1 MDRYDFIETRENV
14 LENIK
19 TLYSYLED
27 TTDANTYKWAT
38 GILKNGRIYVAEII
52 DSKLYFAPSRF
63 IGYKSNTVQKHQS
76 NHGDGN
82 QTNDKLVE
90 FYKKVQDERLDAA
103 FQNVLN
109 QYDLS
114 SGNKKYWIPNDLTV
128 EDLIA
133 YSNMSSRKYWVFAPG
148 EKCDHWDECVE
159 KGLMLVGWD
168 DIEDLTQ
175 YSDKKAI
182 DKALKEVYPKRDSE
196 GNILKDDSYRK
207 NDVCTLWYMCH
218 EIQEGDVVYARNG
231 LSEIIGRGIVV
242 SGYQYDENRED
253 FCNVRKIKWTHLGSW
268 PATSLSIPT
277 IIPKYGEWVE
287 DMERL
292 ITLSESEK
300 AMFDEISKCTTLLQ
314 SKKNII
320 LQGAPGTGKTYN
332 TAAIAL
338 SVLGVTDVDVTD
350 HKAVMKSYEELRNNG
365 QIAFCTFHQSME
377 YEDFVEGLKPFPVRN
392 SEGNVV
398 GMEYRVEDGIFKQ
411 ICNAAMD
418 NLVQCKDSE
427 SEQGNYEE
435 LFDSYCNH
443 IEQELARLANDGKDA
458 AIELHPKSKMK
469 IRGISRTASGKIT
482 SIFIGQKD
490 NASSQSLSKKI
501 FVRDYADFLAGEIK
515 SYTDIKPTYESQSTF
530 HGNAIYYFPLY
541 QEIKKFSDSASGRFI
556 KTKEVEKKNYVLI
569 IDEIN
574 RGNVSKIFGELI
586 TLLESDKRVGEDTI
600 HPIYAKLPYSKNFSD
615 DNIGDFGVPENLYI
629 IGTMN
634 TTDRSTGTLDYALR
648 RRFAFFTLKSD
659 VRFINK
665 YYDELGDDELKE
677 VAVALFNDIYAFIK
691 NPKHLCGDL
700 GIDDLM
706 VGHSYFM
713 AKSKDELLNKIE
725 FEVIP
730 LLAEY
735 INDGIFNVKT
745 DERDKAFSAWLA
757 LESIEI
763 DTTEDE
769 EEND

>member
-1 MDRYDFIETRENV
+1 MDRFDFIETRDDV
-14 LENIK
+14 IENIK
-19 TLYSYLED
+19 TLYSYLND
-27 TTDANTYKWAT
+27 TTDSGIYKWAS

-63 IGYKSNTVQKHQS
+63 IGYKDNTAEKHRD

-82 QTNDKLVE
+82 QTNDKLEE
-90 FYKKVQDERLDAA
+90 FYKKVQDERLNVA
-103 FQNVLN
+103 FQNLLS

-114 SGNKKYWIPNDLTV
+114 SGEKKYWIPNDATV
-128 EDLIA
+128 EELIA
-133 YSNMSSRKYWVFAPG
+133 YSNMKSRKYWVFAPG
-148 EKCDHWDECVE
+148 KNCDHWEECIE

-175 YSDKKAI
+175 YQDRNAI
-182 DKALKEVYPKRDSE
+182 DKALKEVYPNGS
-196 GNILKDDSYRK
+196 NSYRK
-207 NDVCTLWYMCH
+207 NDVSTLWYMCR
-218 EIQEGDVVYARNG
+218 EIKEGDIVYARNG
-231 LSEIIGRGIVV
+231 LSEIVGRGIVV
-242 SGYQYDENRED
+242 SGYQYDENRTD

-268 PATSLSIPT
+268 PVASLSIPT

-287 DMERL
+287 NMERV

-300 AMFDEISKCTTLLQ
+300 AMINEINKCTTLLQ

-338 SVLGVTDVDVTD
+338 SVLEVTDVDLSD
-350 HKAVMKSYEELRNNG
+350 HNAVMKRYEELRNNG

-377 YEDFVEGLKPFPVRN
+377 YEDFVEGLKPFPVKN

-418 NLVQCKDSE
+418 NLVQCKALE
-427 SEQGNYEE
+427 SEHENYDE
-435 LFDSYCNH
+435 LFDSYCNY
-443 IEQELARLANDGKDA
+443 IEQELAQATYEEREPVGM
-458 AIELHPKSKMK
+458 ELNSKSKMR
-469 IRGISRTASGKIT
+469 IREISRTASGKIT
-482 SIFIGQKD
+482 SIVIAKND

-501 FVRDYADFLAGEIK
+501 FIRDYADFLAGAIK
-515 SYTDIKPTYESQSTF
+515 SYTDIKPAYESQSAF

-541 QEIKKFSDSASGRFI
+541 QKIKKFSETHSPIIS
-556 KTKEVEKKNYVLI
+556 KTKKAKKNYVLI

-586 TLLESDKRVGEDTI
+586 TLLESDKRVGEYTT
-600 HPIYAKLPYSKNFSD
+600 HPIFAKLPYSKNFSD
-615 DNIGDFGVPENLYI
+615 DNIEDFCVPDNLYI

-648 RRFAFFTLKSD
+648 RRFAFVTLKSD
-659 VRFINK
+659 VRVIER
-665 YYDELGDDELKE
+665 YYDELGNDELKE
-677 VAVALFNDIYAFIK
+677 FAVALFNDIYAFIK

-730 LLAEY
+730 LLSEY
-735 INDGIFNVKT
+735 INDGILHVKN
-745 DERDKAFSAWLA
+745 EEMDKAFAAWLA
-757 LESIEI
+757 LEPIEI
-763 DTTEDE
+763 DTLEDE
-769 EEND
+769 EEEND